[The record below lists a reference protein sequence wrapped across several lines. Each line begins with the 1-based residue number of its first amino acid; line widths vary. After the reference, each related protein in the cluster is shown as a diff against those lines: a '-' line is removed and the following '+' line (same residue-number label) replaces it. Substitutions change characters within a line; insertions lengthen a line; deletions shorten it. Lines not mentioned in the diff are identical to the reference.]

1 MSASSHSKNVA
12 RHARN
17 GAKQLKHDTERTRND
32 VMHTV
37 QKMGSEAVD
46 AVRDGY
52 DGLRETASGY
62 INDGFD
68 RAESLERSVEK
79 QIGQRPLTSV
89 MASLGIGFLAGV
101 LFTRRR

>member
-1 MSASSHSKNVA
+1 MSASSHSKNMG

-17 GAKQLKHDTERTRND
+17 GARQLKHDAERTRNG

-37 QKMGSEAVD
+37 QKMGGEAVD
-46 AVRDGY
+46 ALRDGY

-79 QIGQRPLTSV
+79 QIEQRPLAAV
-89 MASLGIGFLAGV
+89 MVSLGIGFLAGI